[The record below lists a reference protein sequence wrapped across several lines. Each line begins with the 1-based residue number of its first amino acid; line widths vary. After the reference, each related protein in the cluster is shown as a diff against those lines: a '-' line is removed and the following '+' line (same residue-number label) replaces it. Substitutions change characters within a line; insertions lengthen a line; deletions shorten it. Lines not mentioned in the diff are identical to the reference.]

1 MAQNATLLTPGVV
14 LGHTDVQGDWP
25 RDPEK
30 LPVNEIDNGV
40 FINEL
45 ANTDHLPGKLEP
57 LSDAEKKAFAQ
68 NPENLHRKAYEQGAS
83 PIEEGTYRGTQLA
96 LTKIYDLIEQRYLH
110 STFSAHRRWLICS
123 AVLYPSWIQPT
134 SSPWFRRL

>member
-45 ANTDHLPGKLEP
+45 ANTDHLPGSL
-57 LSDAEKKAFAQ
+57 
-68 NPENLHRKAYEQGAS
+68 NP
-83 PIEEGTYRGTQLA
+83 
-96 LTKIYDLIEQRYLH
+96 
-110 STFSAHRRWLICS
+110 
-123 AVLYPSWIQPT
+123 
-134 SSPWFRRL
+134 